1 MPSETRFCPCGNGTI
16 VGDLKQEETK
26 PHIDCE
32 HCADLYIFNWYLLW
46 DRMSGKY
53 WYGWK
58 LDLSP

>member
-1 MPSETRFCPCGNGTI
+1 MPSETRLCPCGNGTI
-16 VGDLKQEETK
+16 VGDLKQEDTK
-26 PHIDCE
+26 PHIDCK